1 MKRMSRT
8 NEIIITLIVGLM
20 ATLPVPLSRC
30 HHEKFTRNFYVQ
42 DLDLHIDIEG
52 RDSVGLNDYR
62 IYIYRSKEQKGQDYV
77 DVQYSS
83 YDLPCITFCFPLET
97 TNDINI
103 IDRKYGY
110 VKDFHS
116 TNFNFVNKDYI
127 NKDYNSLTDTD
138 EERIAYRAWKDSV
151 MYGSPN
157 IRVRVDSYLISI
169 SLWDNYDTY
178 LGTIWQPEFKDIW

>member
-62 IYIYRSKEQKGQDYV
+62 IYIYKSIEQKGQDYV
-77 DVQYSS
+77 DIHYAS
-83 YDLPCITFCFPLET
+83 YDIDCISFCFSLDSSQ
-97 TNDINI
+97 NINVL
-103 IDRKYGY
+103 DLNYGHAD
-110 VKDFHS
+110 VQDWKS
-116 TNFNFVNKDYI
+116 TNFNFVYKKI
-127 NKDYNSLTDTD
+127 NDHFNTKESEAYDTWRD
-138 EERIAYRAWKDSV
+138 LV
-151 MYGSPN
+151 MFGSPS
-157 IRVRVDSYLISI
+157 ITVRVKPYLLRLSI
-169 SLWDNYDTY
+169 WDNDTTY
-178 LGTIWQPEFKDIW
+178 LGTVWQCN